1 MTSKNVYLSEEGLRR
16 LIQSSN
22 SKSLNETSPEFG
34 RDILWTISKTVE
46 LPVVLDEKG
55 EGSLQPLTLIGI
67 PFAYLPINLSI

>member
-22 SKSLNETSPEFG
+22 SKSLKETSPEFG

-67 PFAYLPINLSI
+67 PF